1 MDIETPS
8 LRIACADLN
17 GQSRGKRLPSRHADR
32 LEFEG
37 HRAPLSMLSTDIFGG
52 IQGLS
57 SGNPDGQLRMTER
70 GPVPMPWLTP
80 SASLLPMWM
89 FTDDGTASDICPR
102 HALARVIARYTRRG
116 WSIRVSADLGFM
128 LVDDS
133 GPGLRPAISPVT
145 RRPISSS
152 GPQDLA
158 AIDGFSAYFDAV
170 QSGAEA
176 MELPLFAISAG
187 ATAGQYEMG
196 FSPQSAMR
204 LADDLWLAKSL
215 IRGTA
220 RAQDLAATFM
230 ANPMEQAKGSALR
243 LSISLHNKDS
253 KNLFDN
259 GLHAGSDLLHKA
271 VAGCVSCM
279 AGTTLVFAPHSNSFA
294 RLVPDAEAPTGAAWG
309 YENRTAAIRI
319 PAGDPATRRLEHR
332 TAGADTNPY
341 LVLAAILGGL
351 LMGIEDDLTTP
362 DPIIGNAFEQRILQ
376 FPMDWDGAIE
386 RFANSPRA
394 ARIFPKPL
402 IDAFTQLKRR
412 EQKRLSKLDPH
423 EELASFLETV

>member
-1 MDIETPS
+1 
-8 LRIACADLN
+8 
-17 GQSRGKRLPSRHADR
+17 
-32 LEFEG
+32 
-37 HRAPLSMLSTDIFGG
+37 
-52 IQGLS
+52 
-57 SGNPDGQLRMTER
+57 
-70 GPVPMPWLTP
+70 
-80 SASLLPMWM
+80 
-89 FTDDGTASDICPR
+89 
-102 HALARVIARYTRRG
+102 
-116 WSIRVSADLGFM
+116 
-128 LVDDS
+128 
-133 GPGLRPAISPVT
+133 
-145 RRPISSS
+145 
-152 GPQDLA
+152 
-158 AIDGFSAYFDAV
+158 
-170 QSGAEA
+170 
-176 MELPLFAISAG
+176 
-187 ATAGQYEMG
+187 
-196 FSPQSAMR
+196 
-204 LADDLWLAKSL
+204 
-215 IRGTA
+215 
-220 RAQDLAATFM
+220 TFM